1 MVSVMEKYG
10 SFIKNVLQ
18 FTIIYKLIILFCL
31 SPILRLILKEYLKKA
46 SVSIAFNQNMIEVF
60 LSLPGIIIFLIL
72 VLTMMLLIYYNLYV
86 IIQIITLEHQ
96 KQSYQLKEIV
106 LKSIINLKTIHKP
119 TFVLS
124 GLYML
129 LLLPLVHVGYI
140 NNYVP
145 RWDIPSFILNELQ
158 LTLQGQI
165 LIGLI
170 YLFYYGLYIMM
181 IFVPLYLFLKQMSLI
196 QAIKKGCHLLKTI
209 TFSQKIRLLMSI
221 IAWVIVEN
229 SIIHILPYPLLHNR
243 DFNIYFVKYLMHFA
257 SFRYSVIQYII
268 IHLLQIIAMTFFF
281 IFFVTL
287 FCQYEKEIMTIQEQN
302 LDTTRLQRLI
312 SHCQKT
318 TGYALCQLKQ
328 YFSQIQWIRTY
339 QKYLRI
345 ICIICIFIVG
355 IVYFHQDLRLHKPYV
370 IGHRGSGY
378 AIENTFEAVE
388 KANDYGS
395 DFAEID
401 IQLSKDGIPIVY
413 HDTTMSRLSH
423 VSTSVSQMT
432 AQQFEDTT
440 LQYENY
446 TAQPTTLEHLIQKM
460 QDHHFNIKLLIE
472 FKADPENYREMVNQ
486 VVKIVNQYHMGS
498 QTMFMSLHY
507 PTVSYLHHLYPEWWI
522 GYCIYG
528 SIGDIDASIWN
539 MDIDFLAIEENRAST
554 SLIQKAISQMIPIYI
569 WTVDNEKK
577 MKQYLDM
584 GVSGIITNAPDL
596 GRQAIDAYLQKHPHS
611 YYEDQI

>member
-1 MVSVMEKYG
+1 MVSVMKKYG

-86 IIQIITLEHQ
+86 IIQIIILEHQ

-129 LLLPLVHVGYI
+129 LLLPLVHIGYI

-158 LTLQGQI
+158 LTPQGQI
-165 LIGLI
+165 LTGLI
-170 YLFYYGLYIMM
+170 YLLYYGLYIMM

-268 IHLLQIIAMTFFF
+268 IYLLQIIAMTFFLNYL
-281 IFFVTL
+281 VSL
-287 FCQYEKEIMTIQEQN
+287 FCQYEKEIMTIQQQN
-302 LDTTRLQRLI
+302 LDTIRLQRLI
-312 SHCQKT
+312 SHCQKI

-440 LQYENY
+440 LQYEND

-584 GVSGIITNAPDL
+584 GVSGIITNDPDL

>member
-1 MVSVMEKYG
+1 MVSVMKKYG

-86 IIQIITLEHQ
+86 IIQIIILEHQ

-268 IHLLQIIAMTFFF
+268 IYLLQIIAMTFFLNYL
-281 IFFVTL
+281 VSL
-287 FCQYEKEIMTIQEQN
+287 FCQYEKEIMTIQQQN
-302 LDTTRLQRLI
+302 LDTIRLQRLI
-312 SHCQKT
+312 SHCQKI

-584 GVSGIITNAPDL
+584 GVSGIITNDPGL

>member
-1 MVSVMEKYG
+1 MVSVMKKYG

-165 LIGLI
+165 LTGLI
-170 YLFYYGLYIMM
+170 YLLYYGLYIMM

-196 QAIKKGCHLLKTI
+196 QAIKKGWHLLKMI

-268 IHLLQIIAMTFFF
+268 IYLLQIIAMTFFLNYL
-281 IFFVTL
+281 VSL
-287 FCQYEKEIMTIQEQN
+287 FCQYEKEIMTIQQQN
-302 LDTTRLQRLI
+302 LDTIRLQRLI

-318 TGYALCQLKQ
+318 TGYALFQLKQ
-328 YFSQIQWIRTY
+328 YFSQIQWIHTY

-584 GVSGIITNAPDL
+584 GVSGIITNDPDL

>member
-1 MVSVMEKYG
+1 MVSDMKKYG

-165 LIGLI
+165 LTGLI
-170 YLFYYGLYIMM
+170 YLLYYGLYIMM

-209 TFSQKIRLLMSI
+209 TFLQKIRLLMSI

-268 IHLLQIIAMTFFF
+268 IYLLQIIAMTFFLNYL
-281 IFFVTL
+281 VSL
-287 FCQYEKEIMTIQEQN
+287 FCQYEKEIMTIQQQN
-302 LDTTRLQRLI
+302 LDTIRLQRLI

-440 LQYENY
+440 LQYEND

-584 GVSGIITNAPDL
+584 GVSGIITNDPDL

>member
-1 MVSVMEKYG
+1 MVSDMKKYG
-10 SFIKNVLQ
+10 SSIKNVLQ

-165 LIGLI
+165 LTGLI
-170 YLFYYGLYIMM
+170 YLLYYGLYIMM

-196 QAIKKGCHLLKTI
+196 QSIKKGCHLLKTI

-221 IAWVIVEN
+221 IAWVIIEN

-268 IHLLQIIAMTFFF
+268 IYLLQIIAMTFFLNYL
-281 IFFVTL
+281 VSL
-287 FCQYEKEIMTIQEQN
+287 FCQYEKEIMTIQQQN
-302 LDTTRLQRLI
+302 LDTIRLQRLI

-432 AQQFEDTT
+432 AQQFEGTT

-460 QDHHFNIKLLIE
+460 QDHHLNIKLLIE

-584 GVSGIITNAPDL
+584 GVSGIITNDPDL

>member
-145 RWDIPSFILNELQ
+145 RWDIPSFVLNELQ

-165 LIGLI
+165 LTGLI
-170 YLFYYGLYIMM
+170 YLLYYGLYIMM

-268 IHLLQIIAMTFFF
+268 IYLLQIIAMTFFLNYL
-281 IFFVTL
+281 VTL

>member
-1 MVSVMEKYG
+1 MVSVMKKYG

-165 LIGLI
+165 LTGLI
-170 YLFYYGLYIMM
+170 YLLYYGLYIMM

-221 IAWVIVEN
+221 IAWMIVEN

-268 IHLLQIIAMTFFF
+268 IYLLQIIAMTFFLNYL
-281 IFFVTL
+281 VSL
-287 FCQYEKEIMTIQEQN
+287 FCQYEKEIMTIQQQN
-302 LDTTRLQRLI
+302 LDTIRLQRLI

-440 LQYENY
+440 LQYEKY

-584 GVSGIITNAPDL
+584 GVSGIITNDPDL

>member
-1 MVSVMEKYG
+1 MVSVMKKYG

-221 IAWVIVEN
+221 IAWMIVEN

-268 IHLLQIIAMTFFF
+268 IYLLQIIAMTFFLNYL
-281 IFFVTL
+281 VSL
-287 FCQYEKEIMTIQEQN
+287 FCQYEKEIMTIQQQN
-302 LDTTRLQRLI
+302 LDTIRLQRLI

-345 ICIICIFIVG
+345 IFIICIFIVG

-584 GVSGIITNAPDL
+584 GVSGIITNDPDL

>member
-1 MVSVMEKYG
+1 MVSDMKKYG
-10 SFIKNVLQ
+10 SSIKNVLQ

-165 LIGLI
+165 LTGLI
-170 YLFYYGLYIMM
+170 YLLYYGLYIMM

-196 QAIKKGCHLLKTI
+196 QSIKKGCHLLKTI

-221 IAWVIVEN
+221 IAWVIIEN

-268 IHLLQIIAMTFFF
+268 IYLLQIIAMTFFLNYL
-281 IFFVTL
+281 VSL
-287 FCQYEKEIMTIQEQN
+287 FCQYEKEIMTIQQQN
-302 LDTTRLQRLI
+302 LDTIRLQRLI

-432 AQQFEDTT
+432 AQQFEGTT

-584 GVSGIITNAPDL
+584 GVSGIITNDPDL

>member
-1 MVSVMEKYG
+1 MVSVMKKYG

-165 LIGLI
+165 LTGLI
-170 YLFYYGLYIMM
+170 YLLYYGLYIMM

-268 IHLLQIIAMTFFF
+268 IYLLQIIAMTFFLNYL
-281 IFFVTL
+281 VSL
-287 FCQYEKEIMTIQEQN
+287 FCQYEKEIMTIQQQN
-302 LDTTRLQRLI
+302 LDTIRLQRLI

-318 TGYALCQLKQ
+318 TGYALGQLKQ

-440 LQYENY
+440 LQYEND

-486 VVKIVNQYHMGS
+486 VVKIVNQYHIGS

-584 GVSGIITNAPDL
+584 GVSGIITNDPDL

>member
-1 MVSVMEKYG
+1 MVSDMKKYG

-165 LIGLI
+165 LTGLI
-170 YLFYYGLYIMM
+170 YLLYYGLYIMM

-229 SIIHILPYPLLHNR
+229 SIIHILTYPLLHNR

-268 IHLLQIIAMTFFF
+268 IYLLQIIAMTFFLNYL
-281 IFFVTL
+281 VSL
-287 FCQYEKEIMTIQEQN
+287 FCQYEKEIITIQQQN
-302 LDTTRLQRLI
+302 LDTSRLQRLI

-584 GVSGIITNAPDL
+584 GVSGIITNDPDL

>member
-1 MVSVMEKYG
+1 MVSVMKKYG

-196 QAIKKGCHLLKTI
+196 QAIKKGWHLLKMI

-268 IHLLQIIAMTFFF
+268 IYLLQIIAMTFFLNYL
-281 IFFVTL
+281 VSL
-287 FCQYEKEIMTIQEQN
+287 FCQYEKEIMTIQQQN
-302 LDTTRLQRLI
+302 LDTIRLQRLI

-584 GVSGIITNAPDL
+584 GVSGIITNDPDL

>member
-1 MVSVMEKYG
+1 MVSVMKKYG

-60 LSLPGIIIFLIL
+60 LSLPGIIIFLSL

-145 RWDIPSFILNELQ
+145 RWDIPSFVLNELQ

-165 LIGLI
+165 LTGLI
-170 YLFYYGLYIMM
+170 YLLYYGLYIMM

-268 IHLLQIIAMTFFF
+268 IYLLQIIAMTFFLNYL
-281 IFFVTL
+281 VTL

>member
-1 MVSVMEKYG
+1 MVSVMKKYG

-165 LIGLI
+165 LTGLI
-170 YLFYYGLYIMM
+170 YLLYYGLYIMM

-196 QAIKKGCHLLKTI
+196 QAIKKGWHLLKMI
-209 TFSQKIRLLMSI
+209 TLSQKIRLLMSI

-268 IHLLQIIAMTFFF
+268 IYLLQIIAMTFFLNYL
-281 IFFVTL
+281 VSL
-287 FCQYEKEIMTIQEQN
+287 FCQYEKEIMTIQQQN
-302 LDTTRLQRLI
+302 LDTIRLQRLI

-440 LQYENY
+440 LQYEKY

-584 GVSGIITNAPDL
+584 GVSGIITNDPDL

>member
-1 MVSVMEKYG
+1 MMKKYG

-145 RWDIPSFILNELQ
+145 RWDIPSFVLNELQ

-165 LIGLI
+165 LTGLI
-170 YLFYYGLYIMM
+170 YLLYYGLYIMM

-268 IHLLQIIAMTFFF
+268 IYLLQIIAMTFFLNYL
-281 IFFVTL
+281 VSL
-287 FCQYEKEIMTIQEQN
+287 FCQYEKEIMTIQQQN
-302 LDTTRLQRLI
+302 LDTIRLQRLI

-584 GVSGIITNAPDL
+584 GVSGIITNDPDL

>member
-1 MVSVMEKYG
+1 MVSVMKKYG

-96 KQSYQLKEIV
+96 KQSYRLKEIV

-165 LIGLI
+165 LTGLI
-170 YLFYYGLYIMM
+170 YLLYYGLYIMM

-268 IHLLQIIAMTFFF
+268 IYLLQIIAMTFFLNYL
-281 IFFVTL
+281 VSL
-287 FCQYEKEIMTIQEQN
+287 FCQYEKEIMTIQQQN
-302 LDTTRLQRLI
+302 LDTIRLQRLI

-472 FKADPENYREMVNQ
+472 FKAGPENYREMVNQ

-584 GVSGIITNAPDL
+584 GVSGIITNDPDL

>member
-1 MVSVMEKYG
+1 MVSDMKKYG

-72 VLTMMLLIYYNLYV
+72 ILTMMLLIYYNLYV

-145 RWDIPSFILNELQ
+145 RWNIPSFILNELQ

-170 YLFYYGLYIMM
+170 YLLYYGLYIMM

-268 IHLLQIIAMTFFF
+268 IYLLQIIAMTFFLNYL
-281 IFFVTL
+281 VSL
-287 FCQYEKEIMTIQEQN
+287 FCQYEKEIMTIQQQN

-584 GVSGIITNAPDL
+584 GVSGIITNDPDL

>member
-1 MVSVMEKYG
+1 MVSDMKKYG
-10 SFIKNVLQ
+10 SSIKNVLQ

-165 LIGLI
+165 LTGLI
-170 YLFYYGLYIMM
+170 YLLYYGLYIMM

-196 QAIKKGCHLLKTI
+196 QAIKKGWHLLKTI

-268 IHLLQIIAMTFFF
+268 IYLLQIIAMTFFLNYL
-281 IFFVTL
+281 VSL
-287 FCQYEKEIMTIQEQN
+287 FCQYEKEIMTIQQQN
-302 LDTTRLQRLI
+302 LDTIRLQRLI

-584 GVSGIITNAPDL
+584 GVSGIITNDPDL
-596 GRQAIDAYLQKHPHS
+596 GRQAIDAYIQKHPHS
-611 YYEDQI
+611 YYDDQI